1 MHFYKRWNN
10 ITGWA
15 VFAVAAMVYLMTMEP
30 VSSLWDCSEF
40 IATSY
45 KLEVGHPPGAPL
57 FMMLARL
64 ATLFAFGNPDYVG
77 IAVNAKNSLASAFCI
92 LFMFWTVTHLGRRIY
107 SAQGRE
113 LTDANMWTVLGA
125 GAVGALAYTFTDTF
139 WFSAVEGEVY
149 ALSSMFTALVV
160 WLMLKWEEQADEPHS
175 SRWIVLIAYL
185 MGLSIG
191 VHILNL
197 LTAKF
202 AILPVLYFPSLD
214 RVFGVLVEDS
224 AFLATC
230 LAYSARLLFFGW
242 LGGAVVGMLTGIGIG
257 FNKTFAYWVQPLVRV
272 LGPIPST
279 AWIPLVLIAFPTAI
293 SASAFLIALAVW
305 FPTTVLT
312 SSGIASIPNS
322 YFEVS
327 STLGAGSFYRIAKVG
342 IPAAMP
348 HMFLG
353 LFNGTCSSFITLVT
367 AEMLG
372 AKYGIGWYIN
382 WKKEMM
388 AYANVYAGLIIIAVT
403 FFILITLLFKFR
415 DRVLAWQKGVI
426 KW

>member
-1 MHFYKRWNN
+1 MKHFTKVLPILSIALALVLDIVLPDNLQHP
-10 ITGWA
+10 
-15 VFAVAAMVYLMTMEP
+15 AAEHPY
-30 VSSLWDCSEF
+30 F
-40 IATSY
+40 IW
-45 KLEVGHPPGAPL
+45 L
-57 FMMLARL
+57 
-64 ATLFAFGNPDYVG
+64 
-77 IAVNAKNSLASAFCI
+77 
-92 LFMFWTVTHLGRRIY
+92 
-107 SAQGRE
+107 
-113 LTDANMWTVLGA
+113 LGA
-125 GAVGALAYTFTDTF
+125 
-139 WFSAVEGEVY
+139 
-149 ALSSMFTALVV
+149 ALVV
-160 WLMLKWEEQADEPHS
+160 Y
-175 SRWIVLIAYL
+175 LIFYAVSFFRPSLREKLEYKAYFYAGAAL
-185 MGLSIG
+185 FLN
-191 VHILNL
+191 ILNL
-197 LTAKF
+197 LTVKF

-214 RVFGVLVEDS
+214 RVFGVLFEDS
-224 AFLATC
+224 AFLAKC
-230 LAYSARLLFFGW
+230 LAYSARLLFIGW
-242 LGGAVVGMLTGIGIG
+242 FCGAIVGMLTGIAIG
-257 FNKTFAYWVQPLVRV
+257 FNKNFSYWVQPLVRV

-279 AWIPLVLIAFPTAI
+279 AWIPIVLIAFPSAV

-312 SSGIASIPNS
+312 SSGIAAIPNA

-382 WKKEMM
+382 WQKEMM

-415 DRVLAWQKGVI
+415 DHVLAWQKGVI

>member
-1 MHFYKRWNN
+1 MKHFTKVLPILSIALALILDIVLPDNLQHP
-10 ITGWA
+10 
-15 VFAVAAMVYLMTMEP
+15 AAEHPY
-30 VSSLWDCSEF
+30 F
-40 IATSY
+40 IW
-45 KLEVGHPPGAPL
+45 L
-57 FMMLARL
+57 
-64 ATLFAFGNPDYVG
+64 
-77 IAVNAKNSLASAFCI
+77 
-92 LFMFWTVTHLGRRIY
+92 
-107 SAQGRE
+107 
-113 LTDANMWTVLGA
+113 LGA
-125 GAVGALAYTFTDTF
+125 
-139 WFSAVEGEVY
+139 
-149 ALSSMFTALVV
+149 ALVV
-160 WLMLKWEEQADEPHS
+160 Y
-175 SRWIVLIAYL
+175 LIFFAVSFFRPSLREKLEYKAYFYAGAAL
-185 MGLSIG
+185 FLN
-191 VHILNL
+191 ILNL
-197 LTAKF
+197 LTVKF

-214 RVFGVLVEDS
+214 RVFGVLFEDS
-224 AFLATC
+224 AFLAKC
-230 LAYSARLLFFGW
+230 LAYSARLLFIGW
-242 LGGAVVGMLTGIGIG
+242 FCGAIVGMLTGIAIG
-257 FNKTFAYWVQPLVRV
+257 FSKTFSYWVQPLVRV

-279 AWIPLVLIAFPTAI
+279 AWIPIVLIAFPSAV

-312 SSGIASIPNS
+312 SSGIAAIPNA

-382 WKKEMM
+382 WQKEMM

-415 DRVLAWQKGVI
+415 DHVLAWQKGVI

>member
-1 MHFYKRWNN
+1 MKHFTKVLPILSIALALILDIVLPDNLQHP
-10 ITGWA
+10 
-15 VFAVAAMVYLMTMEP
+15 AAEHPY
-30 VSSLWDCSEF
+30 F
-40 IATSY
+40 IW
-45 KLEVGHPPGAPL
+45 L
-57 FMMLARL
+57 
-64 ATLFAFGNPDYVG
+64 
-77 IAVNAKNSLASAFCI
+77 
-92 LFMFWTVTHLGRRIY
+92 
-107 SAQGRE
+107 
-113 LTDANMWTVLGA
+113 LGA
-125 GAVGALAYTFTDTF
+125 
-139 WFSAVEGEVY
+139 
-149 ALSSMFTALVV
+149 ALVV
-160 WLMLKWEEQADEPHS
+160 Y
-175 SRWIVLIAYL
+175 LIFYAVSFFRPSLREKLEYKAYFYAGAAL
-185 MGLSIG
+185 FLN
-191 VHILNL
+191 ILNL
-197 LTAKF
+197 LTVKF

-214 RVFGVLVEDS
+214 RVFGVLFEDS
-224 AFLATC
+224 AFLAKC
-230 LAYSARLLFFGW
+230 LAYSARLLFIAWFC
-242 LGGAVVGMLTGIGIG
+242 GAIVGMLTGIAIG
-257 FNKTFAYWVQPLVRV
+257 FNKTFSYWVQPLVRV

-279 AWIPLVLIAFPTAI
+279 AWIPIVLIAFPSAV

-312 SSGIASIPNS
+312 SSGIAAIPNA

-382 WKKEMM
+382 WQKEMM

-415 DRVLAWQKGVI
+415 DHVLAWQKGVI

>member
-1 MHFYKRWNN
+1 MKHFTKVLPILSIALALILDIVLPDNLQHP
-10 ITGWA
+10 
-15 VFAVAAMVYLMTMEP
+15 AAEHPY
-30 VSSLWDCSEF
+30 F
-40 IATSY
+40 I
-45 KLEVGHPPGAPL
+45 
-57 FMMLARL
+57 RL
-64 ATLFAFGNPDYVG
+64 
-77 IAVNAKNSLASAFCI
+77 
-92 LFMFWTVTHLGRRIY
+92 
-107 SAQGRE
+107 
-113 LTDANMWTVLGA
+113 LGA
-125 GAVGALAYTFTDTF
+125 
-139 WFSAVEGEVY
+139 
-149 ALSSMFTALVV
+149 ALVV
-160 WLMLKWEEQADEPHS
+160 Y
-175 SRWIVLIAYL
+175 LIFYAVSFFRPSLREKLEYKAYFYAGAAL
-185 MGLSIG
+185 FLN
-191 VHILNL
+191 ILNL
-197 LTAKF
+197 LTVKF

-214 RVFGVLVEDS
+214 RVFGVLFEDS
-224 AFLATC
+224 AFLAKC
-230 LAYSARLLFFGW
+230 LAYSARLLFIGW
-242 LGGAVVGMLTGIGIG
+242 FCGAIVGMLTGIAIG
-257 FNKTFAYWVQPLVRV
+257 FNKTFSYWVQPLVRV

-279 AWIPLVLIAFPTAI
+279 AWIPIVLIAFPSAV

-312 SSGIASIPNS
+312 SSGIAAIPNA

-382 WKKEMM
+382 WQKEMM

-415 DRVLAWQKGVI
+415 DHVLAWQKGVI

>member
-1 MHFYKRWNN
+1 MKHFTKVLPILSIALALILDIVLPDNLQHP
-10 ITGWA
+10 
-15 VFAVAAMVYLMTMEP
+15 AAEHPY
-30 VSSLWDCSEF
+30 F
-40 IATSY
+40 IW
-45 KLEVGHPPGAPL
+45 L
-57 FMMLARL
+57 
-64 ATLFAFGNPDYVG
+64 
-77 IAVNAKNSLASAFCI
+77 
-92 LFMFWTVTHLGRRIY
+92 
-107 SAQGRE
+107 
-113 LTDANMWTVLGA
+113 LGA
-125 GAVGALAYTFTDTF
+125 
-139 WFSAVEGEVY
+139 
-149 ALSSMFTALVV
+149 ALVV
-160 WLMLKWEEQADEPHS
+160 Y
-175 SRWIVLIAYL
+175 LIFYAVSFFHPSLREKLEYKAYFYAGAAL
-185 MGLSIG
+185 FLN
-191 VHILNL
+191 ILNL
-197 LTAKF
+197 LTVKF

-214 RVFGVLVEDS
+214 RVFGVLFEDS
-224 AFLATC
+224 AFLTKC
-230 LAYSARLLFFGW
+230 LAYSARLLFIGW
-242 LGGAVVGMLTGIGIG
+242 FCGAIVGMLTGIAIG
-257 FNKTFAYWVQPLVRV
+257 FSKTFSYWVQPLVRV

-279 AWIPLVLIAFPTAI
+279 AWIPIVLIAFPSAV

-312 SSGIASIPNS
+312 SSGIAAIPNA

-382 WKKEMM
+382 WQKEMM

-403 FFILITLLFKFR
+403 FFILITLLFQFR
-415 DRVLAWQKGVI
+415 DHVLAWQKGVI

>member
-1 MHFYKRWNN
+1 MKHFTKVLPILSIALALILDIVLPDNLQHP
-10 ITGWA
+10 
-15 VFAVAAMVYLMTMEP
+15 AAEHPY
-30 VSSLWDCSEF
+30 F
-40 IATSY
+40 I
-45 KLEVGHPPGAPL
+45 
-57 FMMLARL
+57 RL
-64 ATLFAFGNPDYVG
+64 
-77 IAVNAKNSLASAFCI
+77 
-92 LFMFWTVTHLGRRIY
+92 
-107 SAQGRE
+107 
-113 LTDANMWTVLGA
+113 LGA
-125 GAVGALAYTFTDTF
+125 
-139 WFSAVEGEVY
+139 
-149 ALSSMFTALVV
+149 ALVV
-160 WLMLKWEEQADEPHS
+160 Y
-175 SRWIVLIAYL
+175 LIFFAVSFFRPSLREKLEYKAYFYAGAAL
-185 MGLSIG
+185 FLN
-191 VHILNL
+191 ILNL
-197 LTAKF
+197 LTVKF

-214 RVFGVLVEDS
+214 RVFGVLFEDS
-224 AFLATC
+224 AFLAKC
-230 LAYSARLLFFGW
+230 LAYSARLLFIGW
-242 LGGAVVGMLTGIGIG
+242 FCGAIVGMLTGIAIG
-257 FNKTFAYWVQPLVRV
+257 FSKTFSYWVQPLVRV

-279 AWIPLVLIAFPTAI
+279 AWIPIVLIAFPSAV

-312 SSGIASIPNS
+312 SSGIAAIPNA

-327 STLGAGSFYRIAKVG
+327 STLGAGSFYRISKVG

-382 WKKEMM
+382 WQKEMM

-415 DRVLAWQKGVI
+415 DHVLAWQKGVI

>member
-1 MHFYKRWNN
+1 MKHFTKALPILSIALALILDIVLPDNLQHP
-10 ITGWA
+10 
-15 VFAVAAMVYLMTMEP
+15 AAEHPY
-30 VSSLWDCSEF
+30 F
-40 IATSY
+40 IW
-45 KLEVGHPPGAPL
+45 L
-57 FMMLARL
+57 
-64 ATLFAFGNPDYVG
+64 
-77 IAVNAKNSLASAFCI
+77 
-92 LFMFWTVTHLGRRIY
+92 
-107 SAQGRE
+107 
-113 LTDANMWTVLGA
+113 LGA
-125 GAVGALAYTFTDTF
+125 
-139 WFSAVEGEVY
+139 
-149 ALSSMFTALVV
+149 ALVV
-160 WLMLKWEEQADEPHS
+160 Y
-175 SRWIVLIAYL
+175 LIFYAVSFFRPSLREKLEYKAYFYAGAAL
-185 MGLSIG
+185 FLN
-191 VHILNL
+191 ILNL
-197 LTAKF
+197 LTVKF

-214 RVFGVLVEDS
+214 RVFGVLFEDS
-224 AFLATC
+224 AFLAKC
-230 LAYSARLLFFGW
+230 LAYSARLLFIGW
-242 LGGAVVGMLTGIGIG
+242 FCGAIVGMLTGIAIG
-257 FNKTFAYWVQPLVRV
+257 FNKNFSYWVQPLVRV

-279 AWIPLVLIAFPTAI
+279 AWIPIVLIAFPSAV

-312 SSGIASIPNS
+312 SSGIAAIPNA

-382 WKKEMM
+382 WQKEMM

-403 FFILITLLFKFR
+403 FFIPITLLFQFR
-415 DRVLAWQKGVI
+415 DHVLAWQKGVI

>member
-1 MHFYKRWNN
+1 VKHFVKSPPVLSILLALACDILLPDSAQHPAAEHPYF
-10 ITGWA
+10 TWA
-15 VFAVAAMVYLMTMEP
+15 LLIGLAVYVIALLI
-30 VSSLWDCSEF
+30 SLGNTKVRD
-40 IATSY
+40 
-45 KLEVGHPPGAPL
+45 KL
-57 FMMLARL
+57 
-64 ATLFAFGNPDYVG
+64 
-77 IAVNAKNSLASAFCI
+77 S
-92 LFMFWTVTHLGRRIY
+92 Y
-107 SAQGRE
+107 SA
-113 LTDANMWTVLGA
+113 LFYA
-125 GAVGALAYTFTDTF
+125 GAV
-139 WFSAVEGEVY
+139 
-149 ALSSMFTALVV
+149 LV
-160 WLMLKWEEQADEPHS
+160 LN
-175 SRWIVLIAYL
+175 
-185 MGLSIG
+185 
-191 VHILNL
+191 ILNL

-224 AFLATC
+224 A
-230 LAYSARLLFFGW
+230 FGW

>member
-1 MHFYKRWNN
+1 MKHFTKALPILSIALALILDIVLPDNLQHP
-10 ITGWA
+10 
-15 VFAVAAMVYLMTMEP
+15 AAEHPY
-30 VSSLWDCSEF
+30 F
-40 IATSY
+40 IW
-45 KLEVGHPPGAPL
+45 L
-57 FMMLARL
+57 
-64 ATLFAFGNPDYVG
+64 
-77 IAVNAKNSLASAFCI
+77 
-92 LFMFWTVTHLGRRIY
+92 
-107 SAQGRE
+107 
-113 LTDANMWTVLGA
+113 LGA
-125 GAVGALAYTFTDTF
+125 
-139 WFSAVEGEVY
+139 
-149 ALSSMFTALVV
+149 ALVV
-160 WLMLKWEEQADEPHS
+160 Y
-175 SRWIVLIAYL
+175 LIFYAVSFFRPSLREKLEYKAYFYAGAAL
-185 MGLSIG
+185 FLN
-191 VHILNL
+191 ILNL
-197 LTAKF
+197 LTVKF

-214 RVFGVLVEDS
+214 RVFGVLFEDS
-224 AFLATC
+224 AFLAKC
-230 LAYSARLLFFGW
+230 LAYSARLLFIGW
-242 LGGAVVGMLTGIGIG
+242 FCGAIVGMLTGLAIG
-257 FNKTFAYWVQPLVRV
+257 FSKTFSYWVQPLVRV

-279 AWIPLVLIAFPTAI
+279 AWIPIVLIAFPSAV

-312 SSGIASIPNS
+312 SSGIAAIPNA

-382 WKKEMM
+382 WQKEMM

-403 FFILITLLFKFR
+403 FFILITLLFQFR
-415 DRVLAWQKGVI
+415 DHVLAWQKGVI

>member
-1 MHFYKRWNN
+1 MKHFTKVLPILSIALALILDIVLPDNLQHP
-10 ITGWA
+10 
-15 VFAVAAMVYLMTMEP
+15 AAEHPY
-30 VSSLWDCSEF
+30 F
-40 IATSY
+40 IW
-45 KLEVGHPPGAPL
+45 L
-57 FMMLARL
+57 
-64 ATLFAFGNPDYVG
+64 
-77 IAVNAKNSLASAFCI
+77 
-92 LFMFWTVTHLGRRIY
+92 
-107 SAQGRE
+107 
-113 LTDANMWTVLGA
+113 LGA
-125 GAVGALAYTFTDTF
+125 
-139 WFSAVEGEVY
+139 
-149 ALSSMFTALVV
+149 ALVV
-160 WLMLKWEEQADEPHS
+160 Y
-175 SRWIVLIAYL
+175 LIFYAVSFFRPSLREKLEYKAYFYAGAAL
-185 MGLSIG
+185 FLN
-191 VHILNL
+191 ILNL
-197 LTAKF
+197 LTVKF

-214 RVFGVLVEDS
+214 RVFGVLSEDS
-224 AFLATC
+224 AFLAKC
-230 LAYSARLLFFGW
+230 LAYSARLLFIGW
-242 LGGAVVGMLTGIGIG
+242 FCGAIVGMLTGIAIG
-257 FNKTFAYWVQPLVRV
+257 FSKTFSYWVQPLVRV

-279 AWIPLVLIAFPTAI
+279 AWIPIVLIAFPSAV

-312 SSGIASIPNS
+312 SSGIAAIPNA

-382 WKKEMM
+382 WQKEMM

-415 DRVLAWQKGVI
+415 DHVLAWQKGVI

>member
-1 MHFYKRWNN
+1 MKHFTKVLPILSIALALILDIVLPDNLQHP
-10 ITGWA
+10 
-15 VFAVAAMVYLMTMEP
+15 AAEYPYFIWLLGAALVVYLIFYA
-30 VSSLWDCSEF
+30 VSFFRPSLRE
-40 IATSY
+40 
-45 KLEVGHPPGAPL
+45 KLEYKAY
-57 FMMLARL
+57 F
-64 ATLFAFGNPDYVG
+64 Y
-77 IAVNAKNSLASAFCI
+77 
-92 LFMFWTVTHLGRRIY
+92 
-107 SAQGRE
+107 
-113 LTDANMWTVLGA
+113 A
-125 GAVGALAYTFTDTF
+125 GAVLF
-139 WFSAVEGEVY
+139 
-149 ALSSMFTALVV
+149 LN
-160 WLMLKWEEQADEPHS
+160 
-175 SRWIVLIAYL
+175 
-185 MGLSIG
+185 
-191 VHILNL
+191 ILNL
-197 LTAKF
+197 LTVKF

-214 RVFGVLVEDS
+214 RVFGVLFEDS
-224 AFLATC
+224 AFLAKC
-230 LAYSARLLFFGW
+230 LAYSARLLFIGW
-242 LGGAVVGMLTGIGIG
+242 FCGAIVGMLTGIAIG
-257 FNKTFAYWVQPLVRV
+257 FNKNFSYWVQPLVRV

-279 AWIPLVLIAFPTAI
+279 AWIPIVLIAFPSAV

-312 SSGIASIPNS
+312 SSGIAAIPNA

-382 WKKEMM
+382 WQKEMM

-415 DRVLAWQKGVI
+415 DHVLAWQKGVI

>member
-1 MHFYKRWNN
+1 MKHFTKALPILSIALALILDIVLPDNLQHP
-10 ITGWA
+10 
-15 VFAVAAMVYLMTMEP
+15 AAEHPY
-30 VSSLWDCSEF
+30 F
-40 IATSY
+40 IW
-45 KLEVGHPPGAPL
+45 L
-57 FMMLARL
+57 
-64 ATLFAFGNPDYVG
+64 
-77 IAVNAKNSLASAFCI
+77 
-92 LFMFWTVTHLGRRIY
+92 
-107 SAQGRE
+107 
-113 LTDANMWTVLGA
+113 LGA
-125 GAVGALAYTFTDTF
+125 
-139 WFSAVEGEVY
+139 
-149 ALSSMFTALVV
+149 ALVV
-160 WLMLKWEEQADEPHS
+160 Y
-175 SRWIVLIAYL
+175 LIFYAVSFFRPSLREKLEYKAYFYAGAAL
-185 MGLSIG
+185 FLN
-191 VHILNL
+191 ILNL
-197 LTAKF
+197 LTVKF

-214 RVFGVLVEDS
+214 RVFGVLFEDS
-224 AFLATC
+224 AFLAKC
-230 LAYSARLLFFGW
+230 LAYSARLLFIGW
-242 LGGAVVGMLTGIGIG
+242 FCGAIVGMLTGIAIG
-257 FNKTFAYWVQPLVRV
+257 FNNTFSYWVQPLVRV

-279 AWIPLVLIAFPTAI
+279 AWIPIVLIAFPSAV

-312 SSGIASIPNS
+312 SSGIAAIPNA

-382 WKKEMM
+382 WQKEMM

-403 FFILITLLFKFR
+403 FFILITLLFQFR
-415 DRVLAWQKGVI
+415 DHVLAWQKGVI

>member
-1 MHFYKRWNN
+1 MKHFTKILPILSILLTLGCDILLPDSAQHPAAEHPY
-10 ITGWA
+10 
-15 VFAVAAMVYLMTMEP
+15 FAWVLVLALAVYLIALLI
-30 VSSLWDCSEF
+30 SSARPKLRG
-40 IATSY
+40 
-45 KLEVGHPPGAPL
+45 KLE
-57 FMMLARL
+57 
-64 ATLFAFGNPDYVG
+64 
-77 IAVNAKNSLASAFCI
+77 
-92 LFMFWTVTHLGRRIY
+92 Y
-107 SAQGRE
+107 SA
-113 LTDANMWTVLGA
+113 LFYA
-125 GAVGALAYTFTDTF
+125 GAAQFF
-139 WFSAVEGEVY
+139 N
-149 ALSSMFTALVV
+149 
-160 WLMLKWEEQADEPHS
+160 
-175 SRWIVLIAYL
+175 
-185 MGLSIG
+185 
-191 VHILNL
+191 ILNL

-224 AFLATC
+224 TFLATC
-230 LAYSARLLFFGW
+230 LAYSARLLLIGW
-242 LGGAVVGMLTGIGIG
+242 ISGAVVGMLTGIGIG
-257 FNKTFAYWVQPLVRV
+257 FSKTFAYWVQPLVRV

-279 AWIPLVLIAFPTAI
+279 AWIPLVLIAFPTAV

-327 STLGAGSFYRIAKVG
+327 STLGAGSLYRIVKVG
-342 IPAAMP
+342 VPAAMP

-372 AKYGIGWYIN
+372 AKYGIGWYVN
-382 WKKEMM
+382 WQKEMM
-388 AYANVYAGLIIIAVT
+388 AYANVYAGLLIIAVT

-415 DRVLAWQKGVI
+415 DHVLAWQKGVI

>member
-1 MHFYKRWNN
+1 MKHFIKSLP
-10 ITGWA
+10 ILSILAALACDTLLPDSEQHP
-15 VFAVAAMVYLMTMEP
+15 VAAHSYFTWALLIALAVYAAALLISFSDKK
-30 VSSLWDCSEF
+30 VRD
-40 IATSY
+40 
-45 KLEVGHPPGAPL
+45 KL
-57 FMMLARL
+57 
-64 ATLFAFGNPDYVG
+64 
-77 IAVNAKNSLASAFCI
+77 S
-92 LFMFWTVTHLGRRIY
+92 Y
-107 SAQGRE
+107 SA
-113 LTDANMWTVLGA
+113 LFYA
-125 GAVGALAYTFTDTF
+125 GAV
-139 WFSAVEGEVY
+139 
-149 ALSSMFTALVV
+149 LV
-160 WLMLKWEEQADEPHS
+160 LN
-175 SRWIVLIAYL
+175 II
-185 MGLSIG
+185 
-191 VHILNL
+191 NL

-224 AFLATC
+224 AFLAKC
-230 LAYSARLLFFGW
+230 LAYSARLLILGW
-242 LGGAVVGMLTGIGIG
+242 LGGAIVGMLTGIGIG

-279 AWIPLVLIAFPTAI
+279 AWIPLVLIAFPNAV

-327 STLGAGSFYRIAKVG
+327 STLGADSFYRITKVG

-353 LFNGTCSSFITLVT
+353 LFNGTCASFITLVT

-382 WKKEMM
+382 WQKEMM
-388 AYANVYAGLIIIAVT
+388 AYANVYAGLIIIAVS
-403 FFILITLLFKFR
+403 FFILITLLFKLR
-415 DRVLAWQKGVI
+415 DHVLSWQKGVI

>member
-1 MHFYKRWNN
+1 MKQFIKALPVLSIVLALALDALLPDNLQHPAAEHPYFTWLLIAALVLYLIFY
-10 ITGWA
+10 IA
-15 VFAVAAMVYLMTMEP
+15 SFARPALRE
-30 VSSLWDCSEF
+30 
-40 IATSY
+40 
-45 KLEVGHPPGAPL
+45 KLEYKAL
-57 FMMLARL
+57 F
-64 ATLFAFGNPDYVG
+64 Y
-77 IAVNAKNSLASAFCI
+77 
-92 LFMFWTVTHLGRRIY
+92 
-107 SAQGRE
+107 
-113 LTDANMWTVLGA
+113 A
-125 GAVGALAYTFTDTF
+125 GAALFF
-139 WFSAVEGEVY
+139 N
-149 ALSSMFTALVV
+149 
-160 WLMLKWEEQADEPHS
+160 
-175 SRWIVLIAYL
+175 
-185 MGLSIG
+185 
-191 VHILNL
+191 ILNL
-197 LTAKF
+197 LTVKF
-202 AILPVLYFPSLD
+202 AVLPVLYFPS
-214 RVFGVLVEDS
+214 
-224 AFLATC
+224 
-230 LAYSARLLFFGW
+230 
-242 LGGAVVGMLTGIGIG
+242 
-257 FNKTFAYWVQPLVRV
+257 LVRV

-279 AWIPLVLIAFPTAI
+279 AWIPIVLIAFPSAV

-327 STLGAGSFYRIAKVG
+327 STLGAGSLYRIVKVG

-382 WKKEMM
+382 WQKEMM

-415 DRVLAWQKGVI
+415 DHVLAWQKGVI

>member
-1 MHFYKRWNN
+1 MKHFTKVLPILSIALALILDIMLPDNLQHP
-10 ITGWA
+10 
-15 VFAVAAMVYLMTMEP
+15 AAEHPY
-30 VSSLWDCSEF
+30 F
-40 IATSY
+40 IW
-45 KLEVGHPPGAPL
+45 L
-57 FMMLARL
+57 
-64 ATLFAFGNPDYVG
+64 
-77 IAVNAKNSLASAFCI
+77 
-92 LFMFWTVTHLGRRIY
+92 
-107 SAQGRE
+107 
-113 LTDANMWTVLGA
+113 LGA
-125 GAVGALAYTFTDTF
+125 
-139 WFSAVEGEVY
+139 
-149 ALSSMFTALVV
+149 ALVV
-160 WLMLKWEEQADEPHS
+160 Y
-175 SRWIVLIAYL
+175 LIFYAVSFFRPSLREKLEYKAYFYAGAAL
-185 MGLSIG
+185 FLN
-191 VHILNL
+191 ILNL
-197 LTAKF
+197 LTVKF

-214 RVFGVLVEDS
+214 RVFGVLFEDS
-224 AFLATC
+224 AFLAKC
-230 LAYSARLLFFGW
+230 LAYSARLLFIGW
-242 LGGAVVGMLTGIGIG
+242 FCGAIVGMLTGIAIG
-257 FNKTFAYWVQPLVRV
+257 FNKTFSYWVQPLVRV

-279 AWIPLVLIAFPTAI
+279 AWIPIVLIAFPSAV

-312 SSGIASIPNS
+312 SSGIAAIPNA

-382 WKKEMM
+382 WQKEMM

-403 FFILITLLFKFR
+403 FFILITLLFQFR
-415 DRVLAWQKGVI
+415 DHVLAWLKGVI

>member
-1 MHFYKRWNN
+1 MKHFTKVLPILSIALALILDIVLPDNLQHPAAEHPYFIWLLGAALVLYL
-10 ITGWA
+10 IFYA
-15 VFAVAAMVYLMTMEP
+15 VSFFRP
-30 VSSLWDCSEF
+30 SLRE
-40 IATSY
+40 
-45 KLEVGHPPGAPL
+45 KLEYKAY
-57 FMMLARL
+57 F
-64 ATLFAFGNPDYVG
+64 Y
-77 IAVNAKNSLASAFCI
+77 
-92 LFMFWTVTHLGRRIY
+92 
-107 SAQGRE
+107 
-113 LTDANMWTVLGA
+113 A
-125 GAVGALAYTFTDTF
+125 GAALF
-139 WFSAVEGEVY
+139 
-149 ALSSMFTALVV
+149 LN
-160 WLMLKWEEQADEPHS
+160 
-175 SRWIVLIAYL
+175 
-185 MGLSIG
+185 
-191 VHILNL
+191 ILNL
-197 LTAKF
+197 LTVKF

-214 RVFGVLVEDS
+214 RVFGVLFEDS
-224 AFLATC
+224 AFLAKC
-230 LAYSARLLFFGW
+230 LAYSARLLFIGW
-242 LGGAVVGMLTGIGIG
+242 FCGAIVGMLTGIAIG
-257 FNKTFAYWVQPLVRV
+257 FNKTFSYWVQPLVRV

-279 AWIPLVLIAFPTAI
+279 AWIPIVLIAFPSAV

-312 SSGIASIPNS
+312 SSGIAAIPNA

-382 WKKEMM
+382 WQKEMM

-415 DRVLAWQKGVI
+415 DHVLAWQKGVI